1 MKRADG
7 VIFLTNYAARIIQRA
22 TGKLRNFS
30 VIPHGVGEE
39 FKQTTHFGAWAEEPD
54 RIIRCLYVSNTE
66 MYKHQWVV
74 VRAIGK
80 LRRRGHNVSLLLAG
94 GGSGREQRLLDE
106 ELFRT
111 DQQGDCI
118 ESIGFVQHENMP
130 ILLSKA
136 DLFIFASSC
145 ENMPITLLEAMAS
158 GLPIACSDRG
168 PMPEILEDGIF
179 PILRTLTPSRRPQR
193 HYFK

>member
-1 MKRADG
+1 
-7 VIFLTNYAARIIQRA
+7 
-22 TGKLRNFS
+22 
-30 VIPHGVGEE
+30 
-39 FKQTTHFGAWAEEPD
+39 
-54 RIIRCLYVSNTE
+54 

-94 GGSGREQRLLDE
+94 GGSWREQRLLDE

-168 PMPEILEDGIF
+168 PMPEILEDGGVYFDPENSDSIAAATESI
-179 PILRTLTPSRRPQR
+179 ILNREMRISISKRAKELAEQYSWSREARETWDFLR
-193 HYFK
+193 AT